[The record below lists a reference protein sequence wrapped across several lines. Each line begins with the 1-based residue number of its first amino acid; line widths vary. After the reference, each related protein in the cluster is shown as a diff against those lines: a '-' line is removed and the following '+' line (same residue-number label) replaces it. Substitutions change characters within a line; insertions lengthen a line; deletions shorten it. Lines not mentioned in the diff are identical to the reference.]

1 MGAEATLNVRMPQDL
16 KERGEHVLA
25 REGVSTSKAVRGL
38 YRHLDELQRVP
49 DWLRE
54 GETDAYEKRRK
65 GIRNLVGIVSLP
77 DDLDMSEVRAERLS
91 RIEF

>member
-1 MGAEATLNVRMPQDL
+1 MAADATLNVRMPQDL
-16 KERGEHVLA
+16 KERGESVFS

-38 YRHLDELQRVP
+38 YQYVDKLQRIP

-54 GETDAYEKRRK
+54 GEDDVYETRRRGMK
-65 GIRNLVGIVSLP
+65 DLVGIVTLP
-77 DDLDMSEVRAERLS
+77 DDFDVRSVRSDRLS